1 MSIRLANAA
10 TATNGPPANVLASG
24 TITAVA
30 GSSLVDGETFTIFNR
45 RGIKVTF
52 EFDSNSSYTAGNVPV
67 VFAGGD
73 TNAQVATAIAT
84 AISGVASLGLS
95 AAAVGAV
102 VTSTARQP
110 GAGWNAGVTETVAN
124 GTFAV
129 TDITGGSLAGI
140 SLHGSQPGVPNA
152 YWLKP
157 WDSGEISGQS
167 VAGSGVMTYQGRV
180 WLMDPLTFGWH
191 PAGIGTAAVP
201 VADRGKLNDG
211 NTIAE
216 DGADNITFTQPIN
229 GLSAYGRI
237 YLEHLTFGAGVATAM
252 TVWLHPRAV

>member
-1 MSIRLANAA
+1 MSVRLLNAA
-10 TATNGPPANVLASG
+10 TATNGPPSNTLASG

-30 GSSLVDGETFTIFNR
+30 GASLVDGETFTIFNR
-45 RGIKVTF
+45 RGVKVTF

-73 TNAQVATAIAT
+73 TNAQVATAIAA

-110 GAGWNAGVTETVAN
+110 GAGWNAGVTETVVN

-129 TDITGGSLAGI
+129 TDITGGLLAGI
-140 SLHGSQPGVPNA
+140 SLHGAQPGVANA

-157 WDSGEISGQS
+157 WDAGEISGQS
-167 VAGSGVMTYQGRV
+167 VAGSAVMTFQGRV
-180 WLMDPLTFGWH
+180 WVMDPLTFGWH
-191 PAGIGTAAVP
+191 PAGIGDSTNP
-201 VADRGKLNDG
+201 VATRGYLNDG

-216 DGADNITFTQPIN
+216 DGADTITFTQPIS
-229 GLSAYGRI
+229 GLTAFSRI
-237 YLEHLTFGAGVATAM
+237 YLEVVSIAGTATAI
-252 TVWLHPRAV
+252 TAWLHPRAV

>member
-1 MSIRLANAA
+1 MSVRLLNAA
-10 TATNGPPANVLASG
+10 TATNGPPSNTLASG

-30 GSSLVDGETFTIFNR
+30 GSALVDGETFTIFNR
-45 RGIKVTF
+45 RGVKVTF

-73 TNAQVATAIAT
+73 TNAQVATAIAA

-95 AAAVGAV
+95 AIGAGAT
-102 VTSTARQP
+102 VTSTARLP

-129 TDITGGSLAGI
+129 TDITGGALAGV
-140 SLHGSQPGVPNA
+140 SLHGAQPGVPNA

-157 WDSGEISGQS
+157 WDSGLISGQS
-167 VAGSGVMTYQGRV
+167 VAGSGVMTFMGRI
-180 WLMDPLTFGWH
+180 WLMNPITYAWA
-191 PAGIGTAAVP
+191 PAGIGTSAAP
-201 VADRGKLNDG
+201 VADRGKVNDG
-211 NTIAE
+211 NLIAE

-229 GLSAYGRI
+229 GLSGYGRI
-237 YLEHLTFGAGVATAM
+237 HFEVTATPGGVATAV